1 MFRVLESLENGG
13 STPRHVFLDLVYQ
26 MKSAQHTQ
34 TRLVGLVFHGGPE
47 LYVLIRMM
55 LTSPRASSF
64 TQDDASAAVRNLL
77 QSLSGG
83 QGGMGGGQSEETYP
97 YLTHLLPKEETLP
110 VLETASGEYIDSLLG
125 LLPPAIVMLAAG
137 SGTSASITDPS
148 PDSLAAA
155 RASLSTGDKKALL
168 EKVLR
173 SPQFHQSLTSL
184 TLAIKDGGLPNV
196 ADALGVKVANGGY
209 IRGGGMPL
217 GGDGAIKTFVEGVKK
232 TVEDEQQ

>member
-1 MFRVLESLENGG
+1 MLHTSVPSRRIFPFARFRAIMGFRWG
-13 STPRHVFLDLVYQ
+13 I
-26 MKSAQHTQ
+26 A
-34 TRLVGLVFHGGPE
+34 
-47 LYVLIRMM
+47 
-55 LTSPRASSF
+55 LTSLRASGF

-83 QGGMGGGQSEETYP
+83 AGAAGRSQSEDKEAYP
-97 YLTHLLPKEETLP
+97 YLTHLLPKEATLP
-110 VLETASGEYIDSLLG
+110 VLQTASEDYIDNLLS
-125 LLPPAIVMLAAG
+125 LLPPAVVMLAAG
-137 SGTSASITDPS
+137 AGTSASVADPS

-155 RASLSTGDKKALL
+155 RASLSMRDKKALL

-209 IRGGGMPL
+209 MRGGGMPL
-217 GGDGAIKTFVEGVKK
+217 GGDAAIRAFVEGVKK
-232 TVEDEQQ
+232 TVEEEEKE

>member
-1 MFRVLESLENGG
+1 MG
-13 STPRHVFLDLVYQ
+13 T
-26 MKSAQHTQ
+26 A
-34 TRLVGLVFHGGPE
+34 
-47 LYVLIRMM
+47 
-55 LTSPRASSF
+55 LTYIRASSY

-83 QGGMGGGQSEETYP
+83 EGGGQSGARETYP
-97 YLTHLLPKEETLP
+97 YLTHLLPKETTLP
-110 VLETASGEYIDSLLG
+110 VLESASEDYIDSLLD
-125 LLPPAIVMLAAG
+125 LLPPAVVMLAAG
-137 SGTSASITDPS
+137 SGTGASVADPS

-155 RASLSTGDKKALL
+155 RTSLSNGDKKALL

-196 ADALGVKVANGGY
+196 ADALGVKVENGGY

-217 GGDGAIKTFVEGVKK
+217 GGDGAIKAFVEGVKK
-232 TVEDEQQ
+232 TVEEEEEQ

>member
-1 MFRVLESLENGG
+1 MV
-13 STPRHVFLDLVYQ
+13 
-26 MKSAQHTQ
+26 
-34 TRLVGLVFHGGPE
+34 
-47 LYVLIRMM
+47 
-55 LTSPRASSF
+55 LTSFRASSF
-64 TQDDASAAVRNLL
+64 TQDDASTAVRNLL

-83 QGGMGGGQSEETYP
+83 QGGRGGGQSEDNETYP

-110 VLETASGEYIDSLLG
+110 VIEMASEEHIDSLLG
-125 LLPPAIVMLAAG
+125 LLPPAVIMLAAG
-137 SGTSASITDPS
+137 SGTSASIADPS

-155 RASLSTGDKKALL
+155 RTSLATRDKKLL
-168 EKVLR
+168 LKKVLR

-217 GGDGAIKTFVEGVKK
+217 GGDGAIKAFVEGVKK
-232 TVEDEQQ
+232 TVEEEQQ

>member
-1 MFRVLESLENGG
+1 MRMVLTYS
-13 STPRHVFLDLVYQ
+13 
-26 MKSAQHTQ
+26 
-34 TRLVGLVFHGGPE
+34 
-47 LYVLIRMM
+47 
-55 LTSPRASSF
+55 RASSF
-64 TQDDASAAVRNLL
+64 NQDEASTAVRNLL

-83 QGGMGGGQSEETYP
+83 QGGQGGGQSEDKETYP

-110 VLETASGEYIDSLLG
+110 VLGTASEEYIDSLLG
-125 LLPPAIVMLAAG
+125 LLPPAVVMLAAG
-137 SGTSASITDPS
+137 SGTSASIADPS

-155 RASLSTGDKKALL
+155 RTSLSTRDKKLLL

-173 SPQFHQSLTSL
+173 SPQLHQSLTSL

-217 GGDGAIKTFVEGVKK
+217 GGDGAIKAFVEGVKK
-232 TVEDEQQ
+232 TVEEEQQ